1 MPIIQHGRKLR
12 VERRFSLASGGEV
25 AAVTVFDQFLSN
37 YPSLV
42 FEKGQTVLL
51 KDEVPKGTYIIESGV
66 IKTYTITATGEERII
81 SIDTKGEDIP
91 IGFTIGLIDKCQYF
105 YEAYTQCVIRQVPCA
120 DYLKHL
126 AENQD
131 SLYRRHIRIT
141 KILLTNLHHIEALE
155 QSKAADKVA
164 LTLLYLAETLG
175 STFPNKAIRK
185 LSVTQQEI
193 ANSLGLTRETAGQVL
208 KKLELKKLLA
218 KSRNTYVLYVER
230 LKKYIDK

>member
-1 MPIIQHGRKLR
+1 
-12 VERRFSLASGGEV
+12 VC
-25 AAVTVFDQFLSN
+25 AVTAFARFLSN

-51 KDEVPKGTYIIESGV
+51 KGEVPKGTYIIESGV
-66 IKTYTITATGEERII
+66 IKTYTITAGGEERII

-105 YEAYTQCVIRQVPCA
+105 YEAYTRCVIKLVPCD

-126 AENQD
+126 AANPD
-131 SLYRRHIRIT
+131 SLFRRHIRIT
-141 KILLTNLHHIEALE
+141 KILLTNLHHVEALE
-155 QSKAADKVA
+155 QSKAPEKVA
-164 LTLLYLAETLG
+164 LTLLYLAETIG
-175 STFPNKAIRK
+175 STFPNKAERK

-208 KKLELKKLLA
+208 KTLEIKKLLA
-218 KSRNTYVLYVER
+218 KSRNTYVLYIEQ
-230 LKKYIDK
+230 LKKYIDKR

>member
-1 MPIIQHGRKLR
+1 MC
-12 VERRFSLASGGEV
+12 
-25 AAVTVFDQFLSN
+25 AVTAFARFLSN

-51 KDEVPKGTYIIESGV
+51 KGEVPKGTYIIESGV
-66 IKTYTITATGEERII
+66 IKTYTITAGGEERII

-105 YEAYTQCVIRQVPCA
+105 YEAYTRCVIKLVPCD

-126 AENQD
+126 AANPD
-131 SLYRRHIRIT
+131 SLFRRHIRIT
-141 KILLTNLHHIEALE
+141 KILLTNLHHVEALE
-155 QSKAADKVA
+155 QSKAPEKVA
-164 LTLLYLAETLG
+164 LTLLYLAETIG
-175 STFPNKAIRK
+175 STFPNKAERK

-208 KKLELKKLLA
+208 KTLEIKKLLA
-218 KSRNTYVLYVER
+218 KSRNTYVLYIER
-230 LKKYIDK
+230 LKKYIDKR

>member
-1 MPIIQHGRKLR
+1 MC
-12 VERRFSLASGGEV
+12 
-25 AAVTVFDQFLSN
+25 AVTAFARFLSN

-51 KDEVPKGTYIIESGV
+51 KGEVPKGTYIIESGV
-66 IKTYTITATGEERII
+66 IKTYTITAGGEERII

-105 YEAYTQCVIRQVPCA
+105 YEAYTRCVIKLVPCD

-126 AENQD
+126 AANPD
-131 SLYRRHIRIT
+131 SLFRRHIRIT
-141 KILLTNLHHIEALE
+141 KILLTNLHHVEALE
-155 QSKAADKVA
+155 QSKAPEKVA
-164 LTLLYLAETLG
+164 LTLLYLAETIG
-175 STFPNKAIRK
+175 STFPNKAERK

-208 KKLELKKLLA
+208 KTLEIKKLLA
-218 KSRNTYVLYVER
+218 KSRNTYVLYIEQ
-230 LKKYIDK
+230 LKKYIDKR